1 MGLTTRGFATMVRKA
16 LFKKEGYML
25 DTSNLTPALIAR
37 ESAKIGG
44 FFPTK
49 RNERDQEYVALV
61 SLYKNVLGSNEPR
74 LTNPIIFNA
83 AICCTSGAA
92 RWRTGIPAEFRG
104 LPKAEACRHLHRR
117 WWKRVLAEMP
127 DRPLPEGENGDAQLA
142 ARICMQLYAE
152 FLCIRPFRN
161 GNGRTALL
169 VLYMLRRYAGL
180 PVTLIQYETAP
191 ELGEFVRNY
200 RKSFFL
206 PRMQPYGFMTR
217 QE

>member
-1 MGLTTRGFATMVRKA
+1 
-16 LFKKEGYML
+16 ML
-25 DTSNLTPALIAR
+25 DAPTLTPAQIAR

-49 RNERDQEYVALV
+49 RNERDPEYVALV
-61 SLYKNVLGSNEPR
+61 SLYKDVLGSHEPR
-74 LTNPIIFNA
+74 LTSPIIFNA

-117 WWKRVLAEMP
+117 WWKRVLHEMP
-127 DRPLPEGENGDAQLA
+127 DKPLPLGMSGDANLA
-142 ARICMQLYAE
+142 ARICMQMYAE

-180 PVTLIQYETAP
+180 PLDLIEYERAP
-191 ELGEFVRNY
+191 QLGEYVRNY

-206 PRMQPYGFMTR
+206 PRMQAYGFMMKP
-217 QE
+217 E